1 MGELNV
7 SLFRCF
13 TVILYRLLLALLL
26 IVWGV
31 VALAQHVKRA
41 APQIAFLR
49 EAAGLPPSVEY
60 GDVFLRDMEQH
71 IEISLL
77 TGYSLSLMSWSPDGH
92 WLALVSPTFR
102 TVTLLDVVNRRV
114 HPLAL
119 PYPESGAAWS
129 SDGKWL
135 AMIGRAASNPQLY
148 LTDMTTL
155 NFQEVEVGATYVR
168 NFAWSPQ
175 GASIAFI
182 AGYSGYHELH
192 LLDLTAQTETVLT
205 HNRWFV
211 LTGPAWSPDGRYLA
225 FSSSGISL
233 KSEEIY
239 LLDLTTGEQTQFNA
253 QLADES
259 APVWAADSA
268 GLFLLARQGGRKAL
282 YWAALE
288 DKSAQPMI
296 AGDFLVRGYTLS
308 PDGEW
313 LLFSARHN
321 QQSDLYTVHRSGSDF
336 SRLTNTPIDEFSP
349 QWRP

>member
-1 MGELNV
+1 MP
-7 SLFRCF
+7 LFRYF
-13 TVILYRLLLALLL
+13 TFTMLRLMAAVLLLMALL
-26 IVWGV
+26 VVGV
-31 VALAQHVKRA
+31 VWLAPHMKHA

-49 EAAGLPPSVEY
+49 EIAGLPPSVEY

-77 TGYSLSLMSWSPDGH
+77 TGYSLSLMSWSPDGN

-102 TVTLLDVVNRRV
+102 TVTLLDVVNQRV

-129 SDGKWL
+129 ADGKWL

-155 NFQEVEVGATYVR
+155 NFQEVAVGATYVR
-168 NFAWSPQ
+168 HFAWSPQ

-182 AGYSGYHELH
+182 AGYSGHHELH
-192 LLDLTAQTETVLT
+192 LLDLATQTETILT

-225 FSSSGISL
+225 FSSSGDSL

-239 LLDLTTGEQTQFNA
+239 VLDMTTGEQRQFNA
-253 QLADES
+253 QPADES

-268 GLFLLARQGGRKAL
+268 GLFLLARHGGRKAL
-282 YWAALE
+282 YWAAL
-288 DKSAQPMI
+288 DNKTTQPMM
-296 AGDFLVRGYTLS
+296 AGDFLVAGYTLS
-308 PDGEW
+308 PDGQW

-321 QQSDLYTVHRSGSDF
+321 QNSDIYTVHHSGNDF
-336 SRLTNTPIDEFSP
+336 TRLTNTPEDEFSP